1 MTAVFSDFCKRLL
14 ASFLVDG
21 CDETL
26 QNADI
31 EAFLQP
37 IQRGGANAEVRGD
50 AAHMQ
55 VGDASLSQPSA
66 EALTIAGSLK
76 PGVSSGV
83 FALGKHRVDVL
94 FGGCKMRVKGRPLGV
109 FHAVDGPGID
119 EVGVL
124 GEVRARIDVP
134 ILGGDDVS
142 VVAVMTTREASN
154 CLGNVGATRCCQRA
168 TGAEIVLYVD
178 DDESGLLTCRRVAG
192 VCVCLS
198 RSHSH
203 SPRTVVMV
211 LVSTVVY
218 CVQQWAR
225 QRRNQPRKHGNE
237 RNGAQI
243 VRHSLTALAVLAALS
258 IPATGGAQQL
268 PGGVSVQDVQAAIAQ
283 PISVPAGETITV
295 DLGVPV
301 QAGYSGGG
309 WQVST
314 SGTQVTVTAPAE
326 GGSTISVPAQA
337 AGYSATI
344 TLVSDPVAEAPAPAP
359 APAPDTNDGDT
370 STGTGDAGNAGGSGA
385 DGSAAPATHPD
396 RQQASPVSDTEA
408 RRIDLTAEI
417 SGNTLTAQL
426 GMLEAARLY
435 NEFSGVDQQG
445 LKIRYVDANGQI
457 IEGVKRNIDKAS
469 RTLTLTYPDGET
481 PDNPFIIQVV
491 RDGETAIA
499 IVTLTDPNAPGEN
512 ASPTAGEDTVAG
524 GDAAQDESHDDG
536 SGSSVTSLIGI
547 AALAGVGVLV
557 LLAVIL
563 TVGRKR
569 D

>member
-1 MTAVFSDFCKRLL
+1 M
-14 ASFLVDG
+14 
-21 CDETL
+21 
-26 QNADI
+26 
-31 EAFLQP
+31 
-37 IQRGGANAEVRGD
+37 
-50 AAHMQ
+50 
-55 VGDASLSQPSA
+55 
-66 EALTIAGSLK
+66 
-76 PGVSSGV
+76 
-83 FALGKHRVDVL
+83 
-94 FGGCKMRVKGRPLGV
+94 
-109 FHAVDGPGID
+109 
-119 EVGVL
+119 
-124 GEVRARIDVP
+124 
-134 ILGGDDVS
+134 
-142 VVAVMTTREASN
+142 
-154 CLGNVGATRCCQRA
+154 
-168 TGAEIVLYVD
+168 
-178 DDESGLLTCRRVAG
+178 
-192 VCVCLS
+192 
-198 RSHSH
+198 
-203 SPRTVVMV
+203 
-211 LVSTVVY
+211 
-218 CVQQWAR
+218 
-225 QRRNQPRKHGNE
+225 
-237 RNGAQI
+237 
-243 VRHSLTALAVLAALS
+243 RHSLTALAVLAALS

-301 QAGYSGGG
+301 QAGYSGEG

-314 SGTQVTVTAPAE
+314 SGSQVTVTAPAE

-359 APAPDTNDGDT
+359 SPAPDTNDGDT
-370 STGTGDAGNAGGSGA
+370 STGSGDAGNAGGSGA
-385 DGSAAPATHPD
+385 DGSTAPATHPD

-491 RDGETAIA
+491 RDSETAIA
-499 IVTLTDPNAPGEN
+499 IVTLTDPNAPGEDASQTPGEN
-512 ASPTAGEDTVAG
+512 ASPTAGEDTAAG

-557 LLAVIL
+557 LLTVIL

>member
-1 MTAVFSDFCKRLL
+1 MTAVFSDLCEGLL
-14 ASFLVDG
+14 AGFLVDG
-21 CDETL
+21 CDKTL

-31 EAFLQP
+31 KALLQA
-37 IQRGGANAEVRGD
+37 IQRGGANAEVRGY
-50 AAHMQ
+50 ATHMQ
-55 VGDASLSQPSA
+55 VGDAPLPQPCA
-66 EALTIAGSLK
+66 EPLAIAGSLK
-76 PGVSSGV
+76 SGVGGRV
-83 FALGKHRVDVL
+83 FALGKHRVNVL
-94 FGGCKMRVKGRPLGV
+94 FDGCEVRVEGSALGV
-109 FHAVDGPGID
+109 FHTVDGPGID
-119 EVGVL
+119 EIGGL

-134 ILGGDDVS
+134 ILGGDDVA
-142 VVAVMTTREASN
+142 VVAAMATDKAGDCV
-154 CLGNVGATRCCQRA
+154 GNVGATRCCQRA
-168 TGAEIVLYVD
+168 TGAEIVLYID
-178 DDESGLLTCRRVAG
+178 DDESSLLTCRRVAG

-203 SPRTVVMV
+203 SPCTVVKV
-211 LVSTVVY
+211 SVSTVV
-218 CVQQWAR
+218 CGVQQWAR
-225 QRRNQPRKHGNE
+225 QRRIQPRGHGNE
-237 RNGAQI
+237 RNGAPI

-301 QAGYSGGG
+301 QAGYSGEG

-314 SGTQVTVTAPAE
+314 SGTQVTVTAPAQ

-344 TLVSDPVAEAPAPAP
+344 TLVSDPIAEVPAPAP

-370 STGTGDAGNAGGSGA
+370 SAGSGDAGNAGGSGA
-385 DGSAAPATHPD
+385 DGSTAPATHPE
-396 RQQASPVSDTEA
+396 RQQASPISDAEA

-435 NEFSGVDQQG
+435 NEFSGVDQEG

-499 IVTLTDPNAPGEN
+499 IVTLTDPNAPREN
-512 ASPTAGEDTVAG
+512 TSPTAGEDTAAG
-524 GDAAQDESHDDG
+524 SDAAQDESPDNG
-536 SGSSVTSLIGI
+536 SGSSVTSLIGV